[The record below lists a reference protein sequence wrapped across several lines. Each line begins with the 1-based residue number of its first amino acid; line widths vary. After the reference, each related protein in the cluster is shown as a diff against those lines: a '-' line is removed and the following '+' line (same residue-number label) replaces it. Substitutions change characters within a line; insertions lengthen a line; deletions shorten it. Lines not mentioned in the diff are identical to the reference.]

1 MSTQNDSKV
10 ISRAA
15 FLRAALHHHNYRYHV
30 LDDPEISDAEYD
42 AMLQELIR
50 LESEFPY
57 LARPDSPTA
66 RVGAPPLAKFE
77 TAAHTTPMLSLDNG
91 FADAD
96 ILVFH
101 ERICRQIGTEKTLYT
116 AEPKLDGL
124 AVELTYENGRLLTA
138 TTRGDGYIGEVIT
151 ENVKT
156 IPAVPL
162 VLEANDE
169 QDVPRFIEVR
179 GEVFLEREGFKQ
191 LNLQRL
197 EDGLPLFANPRNAAA
212 GSLRQL
218 DSRIT
223 AQRPLRIYFYGI
235 GSAET
240 MELNSHWNLLEY
252 LNALGFR
259 INPLIKPQ
267 INIDQVLSYYRDLDA
282 DRHFLPYEIDG
293 VVIKVDNLKDQKTLG
308 STSRSARWAIA
319 YKFQAVQA
327 TTILESI
334 DVQVGRTGTLTPV
347 AQLKPVKIGGVT
359 VSRATLHN
367 EDEIRKKDIRIGDS
381 LLVQRAGDVIP
392 EVVKVLD
399 AKRTGSEQIFKMP
412 MHCPVCHS
420 AVMREEGESA
430 VRCVNA
436 SCPAQIKE
444 RIKHFAAKGAF
455 DIDGL
460 GDKLIDQMVEKN
472 IIASFA
478 DIFELEQKTVA
489 GLDRMGVKS
498 TRNLLN
504 AIEGSKDIS
513 LQRFLY
519 ALGIR
524 HVGVYAARLLAERFP
539 SLEKLSSASMQD
551 LESIDGVGLKVASS
565 LVSFFSRAENRDIIH
580 RLLQNG
586 VHLESPGLLE
596 QSTAHLAGKSFV
608 LTGTLSGIAR
618 EQAKKMIEAS
628 GGRVSSAVS
637 RNTDYVVAGSSP
649 GSKLQ
654 RAKELGIRVIDES
667 ELQRLVGGTT
677 AE

>member
-57 LARPDSPTA
+57 LACPDSPTA

-101 ERICRQIGTEKTLYT
+101 ERICRLIGTEKTLYT

-252 LNALGFR
+252 LKALGFR

-308 STSRSARWAIA
+308 STYEKRPLGNCLQISGGAGDNNIGVCRCASRADRHVDSGGAAQTCKNWRC
-319 YKFQAVQA
+319 YGQ
-327 TTILESI
+327 S
-334 DVQVGRTGTLTPV
+334 RHV
-347 AQLKPVKIGGVT
+347 AQ
-359 VSRATLHN
+359 
-367 EDEIRKKDIRIGDS
+367 
-381 LLVQRAGDVIP
+381 
-392 EVVKVLD
+392 
-399 AKRTGSEQIFKMP
+399 
-412 MHCPVCHS
+412 
-420 AVMREEGESA
+420 
-430 VRCVNA
+430 
-436 SCPAQIKE
+436 
-444 RIKHFAAKGAF
+444 
-455 DIDGL
+455 
-460 GDKLIDQMVEKN
+460 
-472 IIASFA
+472 
-478 DIFELEQKTVA
+478 
-489 GLDRMGVKS
+489 
-498 TRNLLN
+498 
-504 AIEGSKDIS
+504 
-513 LQRFLY
+513 
-519 ALGIR
+519 
-524 HVGVYAARLLAERFP
+524 
-539 SLEKLSSASMQD
+539 
-551 LESIDGVGLKVASS
+551 
-565 LVSFFSRAENRDIIH
+565 
-580 RLLQNG
+580 
-586 VHLESPGLLE
+586 
-596 QSTAHLAGKSFV
+596 
-608 LTGTLSGIAR
+608 
-618 EQAKKMIEAS
+618 
-628 GGRVSSAVS
+628 
-637 RNTDYVVAGSSP
+637 
-649 GSKLQ
+649 
-654 RAKELGIRVIDES
+654 
-667 ELQRLVGGTT
+667 
-677 AE
+677 

>member
-1 MSTQNDSKV
+1 MSTQNDPQV

-223 AQRPLRIYFYGI
+223 AQRPLCIYFYGI

-259 INPLIKPQ
+259 INP
-267 INIDQVLSYYRDLDA
+267 S
-282 DRHFLPYEIDG
+282 
-293 VVIKVDNLKDQKTLG
+293 G
-308 STSRSARWAIA
+308 SPAGRSSGICHVWCGHRWARQ
-319 YKFQAVQA
+319 QALPAGRAHRQAAEDRAAAVGHLHPRRLEQQQVHPQRQRQHGEGGGGRKGEAVSHGRSVSRRGLRRIRQMAQVQA
-327 TTILESI
+327 DSC
-334 DVQVGRTGTLTPV
+334 GCPPCRTPPPAEGQPAETP
-347 AQLKPVKIGGVT
+347 L
-359 VSRATLHN
+359 
-367 EDEIRKKDIRIGDS
+367 
-381 LLVQRAGDVIP
+381 
-392 EVVKVLD
+392 
-399 AKRTGSEQIFKMP
+399 
-412 MHCPVCHS
+412 
-420 AVMREEGESA
+420 
-430 VRCVNA
+430 
-436 SCPAQIKE
+436 
-444 RIKHFAAKGAF
+444 
-455 DIDGL
+455 
-460 GDKLIDQMVEKN
+460 
-472 IIASFA
+472 
-478 DIFELEQKTVA
+478 
-489 GLDRMGVKS
+489 
-498 TRNLLN
+498 
-504 AIEGSKDIS
+504 
-513 LQRFLY
+513 
-519 ALGIR
+519 
-524 HVGVYAARLLAERFP
+524 
-539 SLEKLSSASMQD
+539 
-551 LESIDGVGLKVASS
+551 
-565 LVSFFSRAENRDIIH
+565 
-580 RLLQNG
+580 
-586 VHLESPGLLE
+586 
-596 QSTAHLAGKSFV
+596 
-608 LTGTLSGIAR
+608 
-618 EQAKKMIEAS
+618 
-628 GGRVSSAVS
+628 
-637 RNTDYVVAGSSP
+637 
-649 GSKLQ
+649 
-654 RAKELGIRVIDES
+654 
-667 ELQRLVGGTT
+667 
-677 AE
+677 

>member
-1 MSTQNDSKV
+1 MSTHTDPLV

-42 AMLQELIR
+42 AMFQELMR
-50 LESEFPY
+50 LESEFPQ
-57 LARPDSPTA
+57 LARSDSPTV

-77 TAAHTTPMLSLDNG
+77 TAAHTIPMLSLDNG

-96 ILVFH
+96 ILAFH
-101 ERICRQIGTEKTLYT
+101 ERICKQIGNEKPLYT

-124 AVELTYENGRLLTA
+124 AVELTYENGRLIKA
-138 TTRGDGYIGEVIT
+138 TTRGDGYVGEVIT

-169 QDVPRFIEVR
+169 QAVPPFIEVR
-179 GEVFLEREGFKQ
+179 GEVFLEREGFEQ

-223 AQRPLRIYFYGI
+223 AQRPLRIYFYGV
-235 GSAET
+235 GSVET
-240 MELNSHWNLLEY
+240 PELDSHWNLLAY
-252 LNALGFR
+252 LKTLGFK
-259 INPLIKPQ
+259 INPLIQPQ
-267 INIDQVLSYYRDLDA
+267 INIEQVLNYFHNLNSE
-282 DRHFLPYEIDG
+282 RHLLPYEIDG
-293 VVIKVDNLKDQKTLG
+293 VVVKLDNLKDQIKLG
-308 STSRSARWAIA
+308 STTRSPRWAIA

-327 TTILESI
+327 TTKLESI

-399 AKRTGSEQIFKMP
+399 DKRNGSEQIFKMP
-412 MHCPVCHS
+412 GHCPVCHA
-420 AVMREEGESA
+420 AVVREEGESA

-436 SCPAQIKE
+436 GCPAQIKE

-472 IIASFA
+472 IIVSFA
-478 DIFELEQKTVA
+478 DIFELEQKIVA
-489 GLDRMGVKS
+489 ELDRMGVKS
-498 TRNLLN
+498 ARNLLN
-504 AIEGSKDIS
+504 AIVGSKNIS

-524 HVGVYAARLLAERFP
+524 HVGEYAARLLAERFH

-551 LESIDGVGLKVASS
+551 LESIDGVGSKVANS
-565 LVSFFSRAENRDIIH
+565 LVTFFSRVENRDIIH
-580 RLLQNG
+580 RLLKNG
-586 VHLESPGLLE
+586 VHIESPRSIR
-596 QSTAHLAGKSFV
+596 QSMEHLAGKSFV
-608 LTGTLSGIAR
+608 LTGALSGMSR

-628 GGRVSSAVS
+628 GGRVISAVS

-649 GSKLQ
+649 GSKLR
-654 RAKELGIRVIDES
+654 RAKEFGVRVIDES
-667 ELQRLVGGTT
+667 ELQRLVEGTT
-677 AE
+677 AG